1 MKTAHEKYVEQL
13 ESELNVAYQ
22 QIIYRCKQVLWAY
35 LACALLATM
44 IPLAYYAGRRSVQ
57 VPALRVTATVR
68 EEVPT
73 PRVLIYPH
81 IENL

>member
-1 MKTAHEKYVEQL
+1 MVRTPSNTHIQEIQM
-13 ESELNVAYQ
+13 S
-22 QIIYRCKQVLWAY
+22 YRTVLLIAT
-35 LACALLATM
+35 LATM

-68 EEVPT
+68 EEAPM

-81 IENL
+81 VEQL